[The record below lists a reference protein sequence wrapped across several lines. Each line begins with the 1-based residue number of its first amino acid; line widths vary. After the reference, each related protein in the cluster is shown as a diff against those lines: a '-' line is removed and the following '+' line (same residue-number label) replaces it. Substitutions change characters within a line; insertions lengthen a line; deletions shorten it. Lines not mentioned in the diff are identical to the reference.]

1 MMLTRLPEKSKG
13 GGNAWQNRRRG
24 DERMVS
30 DSQRRAL
37 AVTLRWQH
45 WQRNFWLGVLNGILF
60 KVGITFA
67 HPSTVLAVFL
77 TKLTGNELF
86 AGLLTAVAGL
96 GWFLPPMF
104 VAGYVEALPR
114 KLPLYARMALGRAL
128 GWLWMIAVVVFLA
141 PHAPFLA
148 AVLFLLGYAIF
159 TVTGGI
165 GTLAFMDIFAR
176 TVPFRRR
183 GAFWGLRMFFGS
195 LLSIGVG
202 IFVRHVLRQEWG
214 LTFPNNYAVLMACS
228 FCAFGLAWL
237 TFFLVHEPPPEW
249 TPLPRSWRE
258 QWATMKQLWQERRD
272 FRQLILTRLL
282 LDFELI
288 ALPYYSTYAVTVLGA
303 KPSLL
308 GTFIVAE
315 TVGGMFANAL
325 WSTLADR
332 RSNLFVLQSA
342 ALLVALPSGWVLL
355 LSACHFLFG
364 LPVLPLYPLTY
375 FFLALAMTG
384 ISIAFTNY
392 VLELA
397 DDAHRPTYLALSN
410 ASESGMMMLPVLGG
424 ILLKFVPH
432 PVLFAIAF
440 TGALIAARQ
449 SRRLRPAFATIPPR
463 RFPVAP

>member
-1 MMLTRLPEKSKG
+1 
-13 GGNAWQNRRRG
+13 
-24 DERMVS
+24 
-30 DSQRRAL
+30 
-37 AVTLRWQH
+37 
-45 WQRNFWLGVLNGILF
+45 
-60 KVGITFA
+60 
-67 HPSTVLAVFL
+67 
-77 TKLTGNELF
+77 
-86 AGLLTAVAGL
+86 
-96 GWFLPPMF
+96 
-104 VAGYVEALPR
+104 
-114 KLPLYARMALGRAL
+114 
-128 GWLWMIAVVVFLA
+128 
-141 PHAPFLA
+141 
-148 AVLFLLGYAIF
+148 
-159 TVTGGI
+159 
-165 GTLAFMDIFAR
+165 
-176 TVPFRRR
+176 
-183 GAFWGLRMFFGS
+183 
-195 LLSIGVG
+195 
-202 IFVRHVLRQEWG
+202 
-214 LTFPNNYAVLMACS
+214 
-228 FCAFGLAWL
+228 
-237 TFFLVHEPPPEW
+237 
-249 TPLPRSWRE
+249 
-258 QWATMKQLWQERRD
+258 MKQLWQERRD

-332 RSNLFVLQSA
+332 KSNLFVLQSA
-342 ALLVALPSGWVLL
+342 ALLMALPSGWVLL

-392 VLELA
+392 VLEIA